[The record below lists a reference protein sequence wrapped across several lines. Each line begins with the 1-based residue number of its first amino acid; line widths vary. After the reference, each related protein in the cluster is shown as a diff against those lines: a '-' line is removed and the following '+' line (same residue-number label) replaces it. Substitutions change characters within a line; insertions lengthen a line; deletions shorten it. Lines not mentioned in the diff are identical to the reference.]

1 MITNNKLTAFFAVL
15 FLFIGG
21 FFSSASAAPKAST
34 KPVFNS
40 DGKIICK
47 STSAAGHKAKKIPLP
62 VVDPN
67 ISIKTLTIN
76 TNCGDVVIQALGD
89 VAPVTVSAMRAMA
102 NSGFLDKSLCHR
114 LTTDGYFVLQCGDP
128 TATGKGGPNFRY
140 SDENL
145 PQNIENNYPAGTV
158 AMANSGAGTNG
169 SQFFIVYKDT
179 YLPPN
184 YTIWGKVTK
193 GLEIIQAVAKSGVKG
208 GGTDGTPNTKIAIEK
223 ASVR

>member
-1 MITNNKLTAFFAVL
+1 MMTSRKILATFAVV
-15 FLFIGG
+15 FL
-21 FFSSASAAPKAST
+21 SSAVFPSVATAAPKPSN
-34 KPVFNS
+34 KPITNS
-40 DGKIICK
+40 NGKILCK
-47 STSAAGHKAKKIPLP
+47 NTTASGHKAKKIPLP

-67 ISIKTLTIN
+67 ISNRTMTIN
-76 TNCGDVVIQALGD
+76 TNCGDVVIQAFGEL
-89 VAPVTVSAMRAMA
+89 APVTVSAMKAMA

-114 LTTDGYFVLQCGDP
+114 ITTDGIYVLQCGDP
-128 TATGKGGPNFRY
+128 TATGKGGPNFRF

-184 YTIWGKVTK
+184 YSIWGKVSK
-193 GLEIIQAVAKSGVKG
+193 GLEIIQAVAKNGVKG
-208 GGTDGTPNTKIAIEK
+208 GGTDGAPKTKIAIEK
-223 ASVR
+223 VTVR

>member
-1 MITNNKLTAFFAVL
+1 MMITKKINVVIAAS
-15 FLFIGG
+15 FLLIGG
-21 FFSSASAAPKAST
+21 FAST
-34 KPVFNS
+34 ANASSKPSSKPVVSS
-40 DGKIICK
+40 DGKITCK
-47 STSAAGHKAKKIPLP
+47 TTTASGHKAKKIPLP

-67 ISIKTLTIN
+67 ISIRTLTIN

-89 VAPVTVSAMRAMA
+89 VAPVTVSAMKAMA

-114 LTTDGYFVLQCGDP
+114 LTTDGFFVLQCGDP

-158 AMANSGAGTNG
+158 AMANSGVGTNG

-184 YTIWGKVTK
+184 YTIWGKVIK

-208 GGTDGTPNTKIAIEK
+208 GGVDGAPNTKIAIEK
-223 ASVR
+223 ATLR

>member
-1 MITNNKLTAFFAVL
+1 MSTIKK
-15 FLFIGG
+15 I
-21 FFSSASAAPKAST
+21 SAAIAASFLLISGFAST
-34 KPVFNS
+34 AQASSKPSSKPVSNS

-47 STSAAGHKAKKIPLP
+47 NTTASGHRAKKIPLP

-67 ISIKTLTIN
+67 ISIRTLTIN

-89 VAPVTVSAMRAMA
+89 VAPVTVSAMKAMA

-114 LTTDGYFVLQCGDP
+114 LTTEEYYVLQCGDP
-128 TATGKGGPNFRY
+128 TATGKGGPNFRF

-184 YTIWGKVTK
+184 YTIWGKVIK

-208 GGTDGTPNTKIAIEK
+208 GGVDGAPNTKIAIEK
-223 ASVR
+223 ATLR